1 MKNRRAFIALAFFF
15 LTVARADEK
24 DLPRPE
30 VYPTDEQWLLR
41 STRKLE
47 AKLEAIPDE
56 SLTIDSLTTHLAPV
70 IVGDMLTYCVQK
82 DRIRAAI
89 KTRLGQEE
97 TKPRPNAEAVAYFKR
112 HLLLHER
119 QIAYLSQQLRTRYG
133 FSRLWNSKLSDSAN
147 LNALSQTFRLIVA
160 NSAVSA
166 PKDNKFYLS
175 GELFAKLRGSL
186 ADRLAKKFSNY
197 PEQSRPWAFKDDT
210 IGKASMLGFFVW
222 ALGGKLEEYNA
233 SKYPATP

>member
-1 MKNRRAFIALAFFF
+1 MKYLKFFGLLAFLS
-15 LTVARADEK
+15 LTAARADEK
-24 DLPRPE
+24 DLPRPD
-30 VYPTDEQWLLR
+30 VYPSDEQWLLR

-47 AKLEAIPDE
+47 AKLEAIPDD
-56 SLTIDSLTTHLAPV
+56 SLTIDTLTTHLAPV
-70 IVGDMLTYCVQK
+70 IVGDMLTYCVRK
-82 DRIRAAI
+82 DRIRASI
-89 KTRLGQEE
+89 KTRIEQEE
-97 TKPRPNAEAVAYFKR
+97 KKLRPNAGAIQYLR
-112 HLLLHER
+112 SHLTLHEK
-119 QIAYLSQQLRTRYG
+119 QLAYLSQQLRTRYG

-160 NSAVSA
+160 DSAVSA

-210 IGKASMLGFFVW
+210 IGKATKLGFFVW
-222 ALGGKLEEYNA
+222 ALGSNLEEYSA
-233 SKYPATP
+233 SKYPVSP